1 MELSTPIAIW
11 APEII
16 LGLFL
21 GGRLAFLGRFLGLF
35 LGGLWPDLGK
45 GLALLGG
52 GRH

>member
-1 MELSTPIAIW
+1 MELSTPIAIR

-16 LGLFL
+16 FGRQAFFL
-21 GGRLAFLGRFLGLF
+21 GGLF

-45 GLALLGG
+45 GLALHGG